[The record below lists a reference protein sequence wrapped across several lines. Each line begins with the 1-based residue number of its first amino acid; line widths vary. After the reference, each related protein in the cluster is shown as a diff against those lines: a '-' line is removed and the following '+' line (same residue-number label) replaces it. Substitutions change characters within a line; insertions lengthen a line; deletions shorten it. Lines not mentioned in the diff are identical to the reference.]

1 MTMALTLTQTSVE
14 AKGPIEVSI
23 VIATQRR
30 PQSLRR
36 AVASVLAQASVET
49 ATLELVVVDNDARPS
64 ALATLTPLASAAR
77 FPMRYVHEP
86 DPGVANAR
94 NAAVEVA
101 AGASIAFLDD
111 DEEAPPTWLAALLE
125 AQRRFGADVVFAP
138 VRVRVPQDVTLHR
151 AFFEHFFSRKG
162 PAEAR
167 VIVDYYGCGDSLI
180 RRAALPD
187 PYRPFSARS
196 NRTGGEDDMLFRTM
210 QHAGAR
216 FAWAPEA
223 WVWEDPPPERLNLA
237 YCLRRAFAYGQGVTF
252 YSAKGE
258 PPDPV
263 GAVGWMARGVAQ
275 VGLFVAAAA
284 FKCLTRAPDRA
295 FALDGLARGL
305 GKVLWGGPFKI
316 HFYGHAAE
324 PESARSV
331 PAGAVQIAGA

>member
-1 MTMALTLTQTSVE
+1 MTATLTLTQTSVE
-14 AKGPIEVSI
+14 ARGPIEVSI

-30 PQSLRR
+30 PRSLRR
-36 AVASVLAQASVET
+36 AVASVVAQTGLEPA
-49 ATLELVVVDNDARPS
+49 ALELVVVDNDARPS
-64 ALATLTPLASAAR
+64 ALATLASLAGDAP
-77 FPMRYVHEP
+77 FPVRYVHEP

-101 AGASIAFLDD
+101 AGAWIAFLDD
-111 DEEAPPTWLAALLE
+111 DQEAPPTWLAALLE

-138 VRVRVPQDVTLHR
+138 VRARVPQDVTLHR
-151 AFFEHFFSRKG
+151 AYFEHFFSRKG

-167 VIVDYYGCGDSLI
+167 AIAGYYGCGDSLV

-187 PYRPFSARS
+187 PHRPFSARS

-216 FAWAPEA
+216 FAWAPDA
-223 WVWEDPPPERLNLA
+223 WVWEDPPPERLNLG

-252 YSAKGE
+252 YNAMGE

-275 VGLFVAAAA
+275 IGLFGVAAA
-284 FKCLTRAPDRA
+284 FTCLVRAPGRA

-305 GKVLWGGPFKI
+305 GKVLWGGPFAI
-316 HFYGHAAE
+316 QFYGHAAE
-324 PESARSV
+324 PESARSAL
-331 PAGAVQIAGA
+331 AGAVQIAGA